1 MNENKNNLNL
11 ITQWYE
17 SYYFWNSA
25 LNINNALGVN
35 ALIYA
40 QNSSRLF
47 SPTRSNNEYRPV
59 GESASLGANQHHYH
73 HHHHHHNP
81 QQPPQIQRIIIRT
94 ELPIYKVP
102 TLYRRFLAE
111 LFDAVYVQIIKVII
125 ALLLLNYTN
134 LM

>member
-17 SYYFWNSA
+17 SYYYWNSA
-25 LNINNALGVN
+25 LNINNALGLN
-35 ALIYA
+35 ALNCA

-47 SPTRSNNEYRPV
+47 STTRIHNDYRSA
-59 GESASLGANQHHYH
+59 GNSASLGTN
-73 HHHHHHNP
+73 HHHHHNQNQP
-81 QQPPQIQRIIIRT
+81 QQPQPQRIIIRT

-102 TLYRRFLAE
+102 SLFRRFLAE